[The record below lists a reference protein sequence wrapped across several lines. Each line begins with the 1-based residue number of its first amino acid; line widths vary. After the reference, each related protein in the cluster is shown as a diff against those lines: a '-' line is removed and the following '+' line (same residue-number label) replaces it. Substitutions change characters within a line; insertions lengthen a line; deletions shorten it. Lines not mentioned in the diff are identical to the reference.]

1 MTQKTILVTGGNGQL
16 AASIRE
22 LAPSYTSFKFIFR
35 ESDSLDITDSNLV
48 NTFFLQNRID
58 WVINC
63 AAYTAVDKAETESDL
78 AYNVNKKGA
87 ENLAK
92 GCPDNIKFIHISTD
106 FVFDGQKDTPYNEED
121 STNPI
126 GVYGHSKLEGEIAVT
141 SSLEKYYI
149 IRTAWLYSEFG
160 SNFLKTM
167 MRLAETKSE
176 INVVKDQIGS
186 PTYALDLAKALMK
199 IITEDNNKFGIYHYS
214 NEGEISWYDFAKTIF
229 DITKSTIKV
238 NPIPSSEYPTP
249 AKRPKYSVLD
259 KNKIKDAF
267 DAEVPNWKDSLK
279 KAISKL

>member
-35 ESDSLDITDSNLV
+35 DSDSLDITDSDLV

-63 AAYTAVDKAETESDL
+63 AAYTAVDKAEAELDL
-78 AYNVNKKGA
+78 AYNVNKKGT

-92 GCPDNIKFIHISTD
+92 GCSDNIKFIHISTD
-106 FVFDGQKDTPYNEED
+106 FVFDGQKNTPYNEED
-121 STNPI
+121 PTNPI
-126 GVYGHSKLEGEIAVT
+126 GVYGHSKLEGEIALT
-141 SSLEKYYI
+141 SSFEKYYI

-176 INVVKDQIGS
+176 INVVNDQIGS

-199 IITEDNNKFGIYHYS
+199 IITDDNNKFGIYHYS

-238 NPIPSSEYPTP
+238 NPIPSTEYPTP

-259 KNKIKDAF
+259 KNKIINAF

-279 KAISKL
+279 KAIYKL

>member
-35 ESDSLDITDSNLV
+35 DSDSLDITDSDLV

-63 AAYTAVDKAETESDL
+63 AAYTAVDKAETELDL

-92 GCPDNIKFIHISTD
+92 GCSDNVKFIHISTD

-121 STNPI
+121 ATNPI

-149 IRTAWLYSEFG
+149 IRTAWLYSQFG

-176 INVVKDQIGS
+176 INVVNDQIGS

-199 IITEDNNKFGIYHYS
+199 IIIEDNNKFGIYHYS

-229 DITKSTIKV
+229 DITKSRIKV
-238 NPIPSSEYPTP
+238 NPIPSTEYPTP

-259 KNKIKDAF
+259 KNKIINAF
-267 DAEVPNWKDSLK
+267 DSEVPNWKDSLK
-279 KAISKL
+279 KAIYKL